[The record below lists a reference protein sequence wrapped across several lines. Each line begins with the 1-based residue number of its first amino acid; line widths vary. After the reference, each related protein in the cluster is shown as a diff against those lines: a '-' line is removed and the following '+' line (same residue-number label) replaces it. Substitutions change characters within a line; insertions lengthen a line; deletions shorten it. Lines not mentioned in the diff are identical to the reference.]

1 MLYGEIEMTNEKKE
15 IAKEL
20 TNTLYVADLILRVKS
35 LENILISKGIL
46 TKEELEK
53 EATVSSKEIIRE
65 ILKKANVPGDL
76 DQILQDLENIANF
89 KTGMS

>member
-1 MLYGEIEMTNEKKE
+1 MTDEKKE

-20 TNTLYVADLILRVKS
+20 TNTLYVADLILRVRS
-35 LENILISKGIL
+35 LENLLVSKGIL

-53 EATVSSKEIIRE
+53 EATSSSKEIIRE

-76 DQILQDLENIANF
+76 DQILQDLENVANF
-89 KTGMS
+89 KAGMN